1 MWKPYLICSPLIF
14 CFYSTTDEVSFEWLR
29 NGLVIRT
36 GRGANLEL
44 AISQVDFVDQ
54 GSYSCRATLDD
65 SSVIGPASAGE
76 LIVLG
81 ELTTLH
87 NSLVYFV

>member
-1 MWKPYLICSPLIF
+1 MR
-14 CFYSTTDEVSFEWLR
+14 D
-29 NGLVIRT
+29 GLVIRT

-44 AISQVDFVDQ
+44 AISQVDFVDE

-87 NSLVYFV
+87 NRISVFRLSAEKPKKDLVPIPNTLST

>member
-1 MWKPYLICSPLIF
+1 M
-14 CFYSTTDEVSFEWLR
+14 VFEWLR
-29 NGLVIRT
+29 DGLVIRS

-44 AISQVDFVDQ
+44 TISEVDFIDE

-81 ELTTLH
+81 ELTLNIH
-87 NSLVYFV
+87 LPIRWVEVIDCC